1 MRARI
6 LPILLAAA
14 SLPGPA
20 RSAIAQTAVQV
31 DDRVRVWPTIDQ
43 HYAARVLV
51 SWYPD
56 SLAVLR
62 SDSAWRPASARTNT
76 VQVAALTRLD
86 LARGNQWKLGVLGG
100 LIAAVGTG
108 IVVGATQEVEDLSGL
123 EVGFLTTALTAIFTL
138 PVGALVGSFYPRWQ
152 EIR

>member
-1 MRARI
+1 
-6 LPILLAAA
+6 
-14 SLPGPA
+14 
-20 RSAIAQTAVQV
+20 
-31 DDRVRVWPTIDQ
+31 
-43 HYAARVLV
+43 LV